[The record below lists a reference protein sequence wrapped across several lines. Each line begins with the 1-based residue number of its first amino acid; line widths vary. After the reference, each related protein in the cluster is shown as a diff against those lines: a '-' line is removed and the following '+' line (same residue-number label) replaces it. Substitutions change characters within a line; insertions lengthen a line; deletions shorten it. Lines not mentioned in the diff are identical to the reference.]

1 MIRTRLA
8 MGVAVVG
15 IAVSGCGGSN
25 AGATDAGT
33 VCGSAMFLGQVLQEE
48 RTTPPTD
55 EQMQQLQE
63 TIERMPDSASKA
75 AAINDKYQ
83 TLEGL
88 VGAFITSLEAGDSQA
103 LVDLRNLQDE
113 CQNLAGGELPTSMP

>member
-1 MIRTRLA
+1 

-63 TIERMPDSASKA
+63 TIERMPVSASKA